1 MIVLPARNEAPRI
14 ASVVEEVRRCLP
26 GVPILVVENGSQDQT
41 GEAALAA
48 GAVLLRSPP
57 GYARALQVGFLYALR
72 EGAPWVIQMDADG
85 QHPASALPLL
95 LEALERC
102 DLAVGSRFLGAGG
115 YRMPLPRKLAVQVLG
130 GWASLWA
137 GSRLRDVTS
146 GLRAWRRDA
155 LQRVVEDFPQEI
167 ADANPLVRALRR
179 GLVVTEVPVAMRKR
193 AGGRSQHQLP
203 NSVLF
208 AAKMAALTVAEAT
221 GGYGR
226 TNTK

>member
-48 GAVLLRSPP
+48 GALLLRSQP
-57 GYARALQVGFLYALR
+57 GYARALHVGFQHALR

-85 QHPASALPLL
+85 QHPGAALPSLL
-95 LEALERC
+95 AALESC

-115 YRMPLPRKLAVQVLG
+115 YRMPLPRRLAVQALG
-130 GWASLWA
+130 AWASFWS

-146 GLRAWRRDA
+146 GLRAWRPEA
-155 LQRVVEDFPQEI
+155 LAQVVEDFPQEI
-167 ADANPLVRALRR
+167 ADANLLVRALRR
-179 GLVVTEVPVAMRKR
+179 GLVVTEVPVAMRVR
-193 AGGRSQHQLP
+193 AGGYSQHQLP
-203 NSVLF
+203 HAALF
-208 AAKMAALTVAEAT
+208 AAKMAVLTVAEACD
-221 GGYGR
+221 GYGR
-226 TNTK
+226 TSTK

>member
-41 GEAALAA
+41 GEVAMAA

-57 GYARALQVGFLYALR
+57 GYARALRVGFVYALQQ
-72 EGAPWVIQMDADG
+72 GAPWVIQMDADG
-85 QHPASALPLL
+85 QHPASALPRL

-115 YRMPLPRKLAVQVLG
+115 YRMPLPRKLAVQALG

-155 LQRVVEDFPQEI
+155 LELVVDDFPQEI
-167 ADANPLVRALRR
+167 ADANLLVRALRR
-179 GLVVTEVPVAMRKR
+179 GLVVTEVPVAMRVR

-203 NSVLF
+203 QSALF
-208 AAKMAALTVAEAT
+208 AAKMAALTVAEA
-221 GGYGR
+221 YGR